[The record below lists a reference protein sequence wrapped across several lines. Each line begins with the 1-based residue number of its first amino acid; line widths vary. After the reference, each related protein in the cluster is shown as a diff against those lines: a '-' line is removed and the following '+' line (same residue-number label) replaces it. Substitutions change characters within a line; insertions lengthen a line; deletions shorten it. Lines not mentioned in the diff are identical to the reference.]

1 MATVYSETNDSWRRI
16 TNGTSWADARGDVS
30 SSSGNGSNSNTNYA
44 FAIYNAYIG
53 GRGGSNY
60 YCSRCFYEFDLSGES
75 GTASSVSLN
84 LYSDNQGTDAT
95 NERTLYIVQA
105 TALAD
110 GNADF
115 GNVFSSGTTLGTFF
129 GSGEITTTEGY
140 HTINFNSGGISAV
153 NSAVGS
159 GTLTIGAMGY
169 YDYNNSAPSL
179 GGNTVK
185 QKQWFAD
192 YTGTSRD
199 PYLNITYAA
208 TTTDNSILF
217 GTNF

>member
-1 MATVYSETNDSWRRI
+1 MATVYADSNDSWRRL
-16 TNGTSWADARGDVS
+16 TKSSSWADARGDVTGIS
-30 SSSGNGSNSNTNYA
+30 AAGSNSVTNYA
-44 FAIYNAYIG
+44 FAIYNSYEG
-53 GRGGSNY
+53 GRGGNLY

-75 GTASSVSLN
+75 GTASSVALN
-84 LYSDNQGTDAT
+84 LYSDNMGTDAT

-110 GNADF
+110 SHADY

-129 GSGEITTTEGY
+129 GSGEITTTAGY
-140 HTINFNSGGISAV
+140 HTINLNSGGISAV

-159 GTLTIGAMGY
+159 GRLTIGAMGY

-179 GGNTVK
+179 GGNLAK
-185 QKQWFAD
+185 HWQYFQN

-199 PYLNITYAA
+199 PYLDITYAA
-208 TTTDNSILF
+208 AATDNSVFF